1 MAISRIARWRAQV
14 LLLLTI
20 AVLAVTG
27 LINWLLP
34 AGPAL
39 RSLRH
44 FLRWIHEA
52 AALGFVTLLGVH
64 LCVQWEAIQ
73 RNLRR
78 FGLWGQDAAAPP
90 SRSDISRH

>member
-1 MAISRIARWRAQV
+1 MAMSRHTRWRAQV
-14 LLLLTI
+14 VLMVMI

-39 RSLRH
+39 RAFRH
-44 FLRWIHEA
+44 LLRWIHEA
-52 AALGFVTLLGVH
+52 AALGFVTLLAVH
-64 LCVQWEAIQ
+64 LYFQWEAIQ

-78 FGLWGQDAAAPP
+78 FGLWG
-90 SRSDISRH
+90 RS